1 MNRYI
6 FCAATAIALVA
17 GTAAA
22 DDDFDFLGRLSGAQ
36 EVVMSGD
43 PPEMVPGGVDTPALG
58 LAAARFDP
66 ALARVRV
73 MLRVRGLTGAFSAAH
88 FHCGRPGE
96 NGPVVF
102 GLVEPGR
109 LQFDGERLAGELTN
123 ADYTG
128 ADCMPVVGRPV
139 NNVASLALAMK
150 DGLIYA
156 NVHTDLHPA
165 GEIRGQMLD
174 DDAFDDDDDDLFDD
188 FDDGFDDDGFD
199 DDDFDD

>member
-1 MNRYI
+1 MKRQLT
-6 FCAATAIALVA
+6 CSVA
-17 GTAAA
+17 GAVLLASGAALG
-22 DDDFDFLGRLSGAQ
+22 DDFDFEAHLSGAQ
-36 EVVMSGD
+36 EVVVM
-43 PPEMVPGGVDTPALG
+43 EEAVVPGGVDTQAVG
-58 LAAARFDP
+58 RAAVRFDRSLSR
-66 ALARVRV
+66 ASVGV
-73 MLRVRGLTGAFSAAH
+73 RVRGLTGAFAAAH

-102 GLVEPGR
+102 GLVEPGM
-109 LQFDGERLAGELTN
+109 LTFDGGRIRGDITN

-128 ADCMPVVGRPV
+128 ADCLPIIGRPV
-139 NNVASLALAMK
+139 NNIASLALAMH

-188 FDDGFDDDGFD
+188 DDDWFDD
-199 DDDFDD
+199 